1 MTRWRYVKGAHYE
14 RELQK
19 RFEQADFKVVRA
31 AGSGVAGDTPDLLV
45 LGTTKKFAL
54 ECKAW
59 KDSVYIDKPRFKQ
72 MLAWE
77 QATNLAVYI
86 AWKTPRKEWRFF
98 PLQALRETQ
107 KNFVL
112 SESDLPVGIS
122 FGELVGPF

>member
-1 MTRWRYVKGAHYE
+1 MSAWRYVKGAHYE

-19 RFEQADFKVVRA
+19 RLEQLGFKVVRA

-45 LGTTKKFAL
+45 LGKTKRFAL

-77 QATNLAVYI
+77 QATNLPVYI
-86 AWKTPRKEWRFF
+86 AWRPLRKEWRFF

-112 SESDLPVGIS
+112 SESDLPAGIKLD
-122 FGELVGPF
+122 ELT